1 VTTSA
6 QTLGAGTKQVDALN
20 VGGTMGV
27 GNVGGVVRFDDGGTN
42 GYTFR
47 TLNASNGFGSMSVG
61 AIKFNGAVTTAAIYN
76 NEQMGYVGQNNGQLV
91 MYSQGVGFGAGTHV
105 WRSQNGYTNGSA
117 DVLISDTALNVKVG
131 YKLTVQG
138 TSNDGST
145 VQFSVLADPSWNN
158 ARAAIS
164 PLTANNTIIPNMQT
178 GQTWSLLDI
187 YNNRAQPNGTPVGG
201 TMLSLGTTTTS
212 TSLQVGQVA
221 FYNINGRTV
230 NSDDMRIAYIEGA
243 TSGAKDKGE
252 INIYTANGVNTLA
265 KAVSISPT
273 KNSLF
278 FGDVAAMNAANGL
291 VLKDTQGTPHYW
303 RITVT
308 TLGVLTVTDIGTT
321 YP

>member
-1 VTTSA
+1 
-6 QTLGAGTKQVDALN
+6 
-20 VGGTMGV
+20 
-27 GNVGGVVRFDDGGTN
+27 
-42 GYTFR
+42 
-47 TLNASNGFGSMSVG
+47 
-61 AIKFNGAVTTAAIYN
+61 
-76 NEQMGYVGQNNGQLV
+76 
-91 MYSQGVGFGAGTHV
+91 
-105 WRSQNGYTNGSA
+105 
-117 DVLISDTALNVKVG
+117 
-131 YKLTVQG
+131 
-138 TSNDGST
+138 
-145 VQFSVLADPSWNN
+145 
-158 ARAAIS
+158 
-164 PLTANNTIIPNMQT
+164 MQT